1 MAQLDLWLDH
11 YDDIYSDFDSRH
23 YGKRRISEDF
33 LYELKTA
40 FAYKEGHI
48 DKLLLQLPA
57 DKRDELQEKLI
68 IENLSGFFKNQAAMR
83 KEQYRQKRNAGLLL
97 MTAGI
102 TIMIANTFISH
113 YSNYSFLSQSLR
125 VLFEPAGWFLLWTA
139 MDTLFYGLKRLRQ
152 ELVFFSD
159 VSEVKWYFKSL

>member
-23 YGKRRISEDF
+23 YGRRRISEDF

-40 FAYKEGHI
+40 FAYKEGRI

-68 IENLSGFFKNQAAMR
+68 IENLSGFFKSQAGVR
-83 KEQYRQKRNAGLLL
+83 KDQYRQKRSAGLLL
-97 MTAGI
+97 LAAGI
-102 TIMIANTFISH
+102 AVMVANAFISH
-113 YSNYSFLSQSLR
+113 YSNSSFLFQSLR
-125 VLFEPAGWFLLWTA
+125 VLLEPAGWFLLWTA
-139 MDTLFYGLKRLRQ
+139 MDTLFYGLKKLRK

-159 VSEVKWYFKSL
+159 VSEVKWHFRSL